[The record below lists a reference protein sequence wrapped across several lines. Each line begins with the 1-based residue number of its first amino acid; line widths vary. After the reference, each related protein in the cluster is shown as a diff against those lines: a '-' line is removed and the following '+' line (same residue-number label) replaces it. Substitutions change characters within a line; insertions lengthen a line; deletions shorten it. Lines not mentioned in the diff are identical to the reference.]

1 MVQMRALQESQIKNL
16 LPKRIADSNKG
27 TYGRLLDIA
36 GQKECAGCAILSA
49 FSALRTG
56 VGMVRVLSH
65 KNNFIP
71 LMNTVPEVLFSSD
84 RNSESVCDSM
94 DWATA
99 VLIGPGIGRGRR
111 AEEMLDTVLMSEN
124 MPLVID
130 ADGINLI
137 SNSGYLREELRDK
150 AQNDPVILTPHL
162 MEMSRFTGRS
172 IAEIKQD
179 MQGIA
184 AKYAADYQV
193 VIALKDARTVTV
205 APDGRA
211 VLNTTGNNGMSTAG
225 SGDVLAGIVA
235 SFLAQGLD
243 AFDAAALGVY
253 IHGAAGDAAAEKYG
267 VRGMKAMDIAEALP
281 EVLLKA
287 DSMR

>member
-1 MVQMRALQESQIKNL
+1 
-16 LPKRIADSNKG
+16 
-27 TYGRLLDIA
+27 
-36 GQKECAGCAILSA
+36 
-49 FSALRTG
+49 
-56 VGMVRVLSH
+56 MVRVLSH